1 MGRRAVL
8 RAQFRGQ
15 GFERVGPAG
24 GDDQV
29 VAAGGEPQRE
39 FAADAAGRA
48 GNQGERFQWATAFA
62 DDSPV
67 MSRAER
73 LRVT

>member
-1 MGRRAVL
+1 ML
-8 RAQFRGQ
+8 RPEFPGQ
-15 GFERVGPAG
+15 GFERGGAAG

-39 FAADAAGRA
+39 FAADAAARA
-48 GNQGERFQWATAFA
+48 GNQGERSQWATAFA
-62 DDSPV
+62 ADSPV